1 MASRTDDTLAPAR
14 APLGAPD
21 GPPANL
27 GPHIRELRR
36 ERRWSLNELSAR
48 SGIAASTLSK
58 VENGVLS
65 LTYDRLLM
73 LAHGFGLT
81 LSEFLVPT
89 PVAQPTPI
97 GAARI
102 SWAGTQGGDLVE
114 TAAYRYHYLCTD
126 LRAKRMVPIR
136 SQVMARSLEE
146 FGPLLRHD
154 SEEYVFVLQGRI
166 EVVTE
171 FYAPRVLDVGESVY
185 LDSRQGHA
193 YLNVGQGEAWI
204 LSVNAE
210 APE

>member
-1 MASRTDDTLAPAR
+1 MASGNANTVVSSRTASPATK
-14 APLGAPD
+14 
-21 GPPANL
+21 GPPDNL
-27 GPHIRELRR
+27 GSHIRELRR
-36 ERRWSLNELSAR
+36 ERRWSLNELSSR

-58 VENGVLS
+58 VENGALS

-102 SWAGTQGGDLVE
+102 SWAATGDGELVE

-136 SQVMARSLEE
+136 SQVMARSLED

-154 SEEYVFVLQGRI
+154 SEEFVFVLQGRVQ
-166 EVVTE
+166 VVTE
-171 FYAPRVLDVGESVY
+171 FYAPRVLDMGESVY

-193 YLNVGQGEAWI
+193 YLNVGDGEAWI

-210 APE
+210 AAE